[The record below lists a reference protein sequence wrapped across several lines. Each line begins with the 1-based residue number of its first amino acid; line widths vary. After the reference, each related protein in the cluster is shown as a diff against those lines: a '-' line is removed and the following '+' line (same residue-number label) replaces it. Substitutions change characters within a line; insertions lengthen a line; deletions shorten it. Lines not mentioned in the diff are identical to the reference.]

1 MRVYLDNCCYS
12 RPYDDQSS
20 TRVVLETQAKLKI
33 QRLIKE
39 GKVELASSYISL
51 YECGRNTDSEA
62 SRIVADFININ
73 SVAYVTSKNEEKIRD
88 IARGIMKSG
97 IKFYDA
103 YHVAAAILSK
113 ADYFISVDKR
123 LLRYET
129 DEIKLINPV
138 DFFLKEES
146 EKFVE
151 SEEV

>member
-20 TRVVLETQAKLKI
+20 ARVMLETQAKIII
-33 QRLIKE
+33 QRLIRE

-51 YECGRNTDSEA
+51 YECRKNTDSEA
-62 SRIVADFININ
+62 SRIVSDFINN
-73 SVAYVTSKNEEKIRD
+73 NTMVYVTSKNADHIRT
-88 IARGIMKSG
+88 IAEGIMKSG

-123 LLRYET
+123 LLKYKT
-129 DEIKLINPV
+129 KEIKLINPV
-138 DFFLKEES
+138 DFFLKEELK
-146 EKFVE
+146 EL
-151 SEEV
+151 